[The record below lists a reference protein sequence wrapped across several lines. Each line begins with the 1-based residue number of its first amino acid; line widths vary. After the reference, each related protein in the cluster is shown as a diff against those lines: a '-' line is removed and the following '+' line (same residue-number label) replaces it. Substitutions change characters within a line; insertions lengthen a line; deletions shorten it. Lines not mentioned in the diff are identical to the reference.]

1 MLKLPSEPYLS
12 PYIRYGISTSLFFI
26 LASLFLIAAFWAKLP
41 PQVPL
46 FYSRPWG
53 EEILAPPFFLFILPL
68 ASLVIL
74 IINFFTAFSLRQN
87 RLLAMILAITSA
99 LFSFLAFFNILKI
112 ITLTI

>member
-46 FYSRPWG
+46 FYSHPWG
-53 EEILAPPFFLFILPL
+53 ESQLVSPIGLILLLLLSLLIFIL
-68 ASLVIL
+68 
-74 IINFFTAFSLRQN
+74 NFV
-87 RLLAMILAITSA
+87 
-99 LFSFLAFFNILKI
+99 LKI
-112 ITLTI
+112 LWVQFLMCHMEREQFLWFVFVIFL